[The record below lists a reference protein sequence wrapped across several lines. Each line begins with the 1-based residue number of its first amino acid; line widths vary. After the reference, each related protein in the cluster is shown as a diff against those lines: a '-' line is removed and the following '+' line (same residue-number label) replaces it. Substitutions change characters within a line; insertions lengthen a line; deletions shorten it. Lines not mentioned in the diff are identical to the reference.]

1 MFLWLKDGKTLYFL
15 NVSGRMSLEK
25 PHYRHDDST
34 RHVNGSLPPPIR
46 AGPPSDQSMLGRFSL
61 GDFDPSVPAGTAS
74 PSPSPL
80 PRLRVSLTSLRL
92 SGGSLVSIL
101 KVRGRSLDVLEGP
114 GAELRTSWFSGLR
127 PPSGPSLLPGSFS
140 GTVGVSPSPSPSNTD
155 FSKAL
160 FHQAVICDVLVL

>member
-1 MFLWLKDGKTLYFL
+1 MFLWLTDGKTLYFL

-34 RHVNGSLPPPIR
+34 RHVNGFPPPSEP
-46 AGPPSDQSMLGRFSL
+46 APLQSIRFSL

-80 PRLRVSLTSLRL
+80 PRLWVSLTSLRL

-101 KVRGRSLDVLEGP
+101 KVRGRSLGRP
-114 GAELRTSWFSGLR
+114 GSLGSGLHQDR
-127 PPSGPSLLPGSFS
+127 PSFLGASVGPWTCLRLRPRPTLTFLR
-140 GTVGVSPSPSPSNTD
+140 
-155 FSKAL
+155 L
-160 FHQAVICDVLVL
+160 FFIRL